1 MVGASACAILSAC
14 VAATTGAP
22 ARTVAFWPLSEGQG
36 TILKDTIGGVNGL
49 LHAAGKQMPSWHGGE
64 LVFPG
69 GKGGGSVR
77 VAGGGKLLAGPFFAI
92 SFEVKPADAT
102 SPGQLVCTKH
112 GSWKKG
118 GWLVSYWGGA
128 RRLTVMAADGTTN
141 HTFQFSTGKPLP
153 PGEWSRIELVYDG
166 AQMRF
171 LLNGELVKA
180 IDRAGIALK
189 PSTYP
194 LLVGGYYNE
203 LGRGFKGAIRNVR
216 LSVPQPQR
224 AGEGVL
230 LVTDSGR
237 PEIDG
242 KLDDD
247 AWRGAGFVKGF
258 VCFTPDKP
266 APLDTEFAV
275 AADRQ
280 HVYLAVRCH
289 EPRPDRIKAPKGSR
303 DELAGD
309 SIEMFFQPGLDG
321 HHFVQLGLNAAGVQ
335 FDCLMS
341 HHGTRVRM
349 DFDMAWA
356 AAVGREAEA
365 WTAEVAI
372 PFSQLLV
379 RAAEG
384 QTWKMN
390 VCRNIAT
397 LGDKVVFTT
406 WGRLPE
412 DQMKSFHNPNIFRFA
427 TGFPAPEY
435 SAAEIRHVRAGR
447 KKWGLDEKPSRQ
459 KNALLAIHDP
469 WFVPNNLNAPNWL
482 MNLAGGRTILAQKTS
497 YVFDLP
503 EGISLVAAGYLLGAK
518 AKPGQAKTYT
528 IERAG
533 TAQHE
538 GQTYVRHVARPV
550 NIHRNNIEPGPFF
563 LRSRLAHGTES
574 SLYYFAQW
582 EGGRQDVQKL
592 GLVTRTFPTPGK
604 PKAVIAPIAW
614 MFATRWLA
622 WPDFYS
628 SYAGLGFNMVAT
640 HGLYDRILEPEQVQ
654 AALDAARQHGFR
666 VLYVDSPF
674 HPIMNH
680 PEAVSQLANPK
691 PGKHHDLCPSYRG
704 PVYQT
709 EVERLTTMALAARAE
724 EVTLDIECYGFGAF
738 AGKSGQCKR
747 CNADVRRR
755 GKPAAEA
762 VLDMGTEILHDV
774 HRAMTETFVAK
785 GLPVPAFG
793 TYHTQPG
800 GFVYEDLFDYDRM
813 DKRRVA
819 RCHPVY
825 YSSGKAEAI
834 GRELRRLRRLTDG
847 TQIIPWMTGGYSSIG
862 YQVEYPSVW
871 VYDRV
876 LENYGSGIRGIYW
889 FAFQKFE
896 AADLYYYAKA
906 MEAIVP
912 VAELICGSK
921 PLDGIQ
927 CDRPS
932 YSVTGIAKGEDVL
945 LLVSNYNEP
954 APATLTVTLPEAI
967 AGRVRDLA
975 RKMPAGEVA
984 GRKVTIPFEPG
995 ATGAHTALYYL
1006 GMKEF

>member
-1 MVGASACAILSAC
+1 MVHAFAPAILSVC
-14 VAATTGAP
+14 VTATTTAP
-22 ARTVAFWPLSEGQG
+22 DRTVAFWPLDEGQG
-36 TILKDTIGGVNGL
+36 TVLKDTAAGANGL

-77 VAGGGKLLAGPFFAI
+77 VDGGGKLLAGPFFAI
-92 SFEVKPADAT
+92 SFEVKPADAA
-102 SPGQLVCTKH
+102 SPGQLVCTKPC
-112 GSWKKG
+112 SWKKG
-118 GWLVSYWGGA
+118 GWLVSYWGA
-128 RRLTVMAADGTTN
+128 TRRLTMMAADGTAN

-153 PGEWSRIELVYDG
+153 PGKWSRIDLVYDG
-166 AQMRF
+166 AKMRF
-171 LLNGELVKA
+171 LLDGKLVKA
-180 IDRAGIALK
+180 IDQAGIVLK

-203 LGRGFKGAIRNVR
+203 LGRGFKGGIRNVR

-224 AGEGVL
+224 AGNGVL
-230 LVTDSGR
+230 LVKDLGR

-242 KLDDD
+242 KLDD
-247 AWRGAGFVKGF
+247 ATWSEALFTKGF

-275 AADRQ
+275 AADGR

-289 EPRPDRIKAPKGSR
+289 EPLPERIKAPKRSR
-303 DELAGD
+303 DELVGD
-309 SIEMFFQPGLDG
+309 SIEMFVQPGLDG
-321 HHFVQLGLNAAGVQ
+321 HHFIQLALNAADVQ
-335 FDCLMS
+335 YDCLMS
-341 HHGTRVRM
+341 HHGTRVRT
-349 DFDMAWA
+349 DFDMAWTS
-356 AAVGREAEA
+356 AVGREPEA

-379 RAAEG
+379 RASEG

-406 WGRLPE
+406 WGRVPE
-412 DQMKSFHNPNIFRFA
+412 GEMKSFHNPNIFRFA
-427 TGFPAPEY
+427 TGFPSPQY
-435 SAAEIRHVRAGR
+435 STAEKSHVRAGR

-469 WFVPNNLNAPNWL
+469 WFVPNNLDAPNWL

-497 YVFDLP
+497 YVLDLP
-503 EGISLVAAGYLLGAK
+503 EGVSLVAAGYLLGRK

-528 IERAG
+528 IDRAG

-538 GQTYVRHVARPV
+538 GQTYGRYVARPV
-550 NIHRNNIEPGPFF
+550 NIHRNDIAPGPFF
-563 LRSRLAHGTES
+563 LRSRLAHGAKS

-582 EGGRQDVQKL
+582 EGGRQEAQKL
-592 GLVTRTFPTPGK
+592 GLVTKTFPTPGK
-604 PKAVIAPIAW
+604 PKALIAPIAW

-628 SYAGLGFNMVAT
+628 SYAKLGFNMVAT

-654 AALDAARQHGFR
+654 AALDTARQHGFR
-666 VLYVDSPF
+666 ILYVDSPF

-680 PEAVSQLANPK
+680 PEAVSQLVNPK

-704 PVYQT
+704 PVYQA
-709 EVERLTTMALAARAE
+709 ELKRLTTMALAARAE

-747 CNADVRRR
+747 CNADVRER

-774 HRAMTETFVAK
+774 HRTMTETFTAE

-800 GFVYEDLFDYDRM
+800 GFVCEDLFDYDRM

-847 TQIIPWMTGGYSSIG
+847 TQIIPWMSGGYSTIG
-862 YQVEYPSVW
+862 FQVEYPSVW

-876 LENYGSGIRGIYW
+876 LENYGSGIHGIYW
-889 FAFQKFE
+889 FAYQKFE

-906 MEAIVP
+906 MESIVP
-912 VAELICGSK
+912 VAELVCDSK
-921 PLDGIQ
+921 PLAGIE
-927 CDRPS
+927 CDNPA
-932 YSVTGIAKGEDVL
+932 YSVTGITKGQDVL
-945 LLVSNYNEP
+945 LLVSNYSKP
-954 APATLTVTLPEAI
+954 ARATLTVTLPEAMT
-967 AGRVRDLA
+967 GGVRDLA
-975 RKMPAGEVA
+975 RKRPAGAVT

-995 ATGAHTALYYL
+995 APGAHTALYYV
-1006 GMKEF
+1006 GANEF